1 MIRKIPLFIGW
12 PSQKEK
18 QTLPVYVIA
27 VDFLFYVPP
36 FVCGGSVLRFVLVCI
51 TLRSFKFSG
60 TRYIENTGL
69 LFFFYINLPGKTLR
83 TLGDM
88 RSQS

>member
-1 MIRKIPLFIGW
+1 MIRKIPLFIRW

-18 QTLPVYVIA
+18 QTLPVYFIA

-51 TLRSFKFSG
+51 TLRSFKFYNQFSSG
-60 TRYIENTGL
+60 TRYIENTRAVQ
-69 LFFFYINLPGKTLR
+69 I
-83 TLGDM
+83 
-88 RSQS
+88 